1 MKYAQKD
8 PPAKKIQIRIPGIP
22 SEVVQASEGWGLSL
36 FVIAIKN
43 TKINVFY
50 IYKVVEEKQA
60 ICNNLDSLSLIA
72 PMFW

>member
-22 SEVVQASEGWGLSL
+22 SEVVQASEGWGVAL

-50 IYKVVEEKQA
+50 IYKVVEEKQT
-60 ICNNLDSLSLIA
+60 ICNSLGSLRLIA